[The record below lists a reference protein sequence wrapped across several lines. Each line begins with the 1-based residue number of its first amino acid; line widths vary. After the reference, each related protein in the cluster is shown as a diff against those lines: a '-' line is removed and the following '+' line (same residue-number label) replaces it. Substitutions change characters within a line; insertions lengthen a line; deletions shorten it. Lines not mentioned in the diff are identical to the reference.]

1 MLLFA
6 LLTPP
11 NETEEGRSPNTNKKS
26 DVRNSEC
33 RTFTVPVLYCFPA
46 RHVEVARHA
55 ETRLAQRY
63 FGNQAAA
70 VHECQREAEL
80 SATFGRLL
88 PHQQTE
94 RGRVQRRLG
103 LRF

>member
-26 DVRNSEC
+26 DSSEC

-46 RHVEVARHA
+46 RRIEVARCA
-55 ETRLAQRY
+55 ETSSAERD
-63 FGNQAAA
+63 FGDKK
-70 VHECQREAEL
+70 VHSR
-80 SATFGRLL
+80 
-88 PHQQTE
+88 
-94 RGRVQRRLG
+94 
-103 LRF
+103 

>member
-26 DVRNSEC
+26 DVRSSER

-46 RHVEVARHA
+46 MRVGVSRYA
-55 ETRLAQRY
+55 EARLAQRH
-63 FGNQAAA
+63 FGNKK
-70 VHECQREAEL
+70 VHSR
-80 SATFGRLL
+80 
-88 PHQQTE
+88 
-94 RGRVQRRLG
+94 
-103 LRF
+103 

>member
-6 LLTPP
+6 LLKTP

-46 RHVEVARHA
+46 KRVEVARCA
-55 ETRLAQRY
+55 ETSSTERY
-63 FGNQAAA
+63 FGDKKT
-70 VHECQREAEL
+70 HSR
-80 SATFGRLL
+80 
-88 PHQQTE
+88 
-94 RGRVQRRLG
+94 
-103 LRF
+103 